1 MFPPLSHLFH
11 TLKHGTICQ
20 CLILFHWLNR
30 CTNCPTSA
38 AIYKTP
44 RAQGATTNKATLE
57 MQMLRANG
65 ITRCLNA
72 RDLPPTLGFFSFFF
86 SFFPRSPLSPFP
98 PALRFF
104 PDSFQ
109 LICARF
115 YLFSGYFFHFFFFY
129 GISIELGPF
138 FHYALRFFFMGYVS
152 QLLTTKGS

>member
-44 RAQGATTNKATLE
+44 RAQGATTNKATSE

-65 ITRCLNA
+65 ITRCLNV
-72 RDLPPTLGFFSFFF
+72 RDLLRSDYYYFSFFF
-86 SFFPRSPLSPFP
+86 FARHYPLFPLPC
-98 PALRFF
+98 AFF

-109 LICARF
+109 LICVRF
-115 YLFSGYFFHFFFFY
+115 YLFFRVFFSIFFY
-129 GISIELGPF
+129 GIPIELGPF

-152 QLLTTKGS
+152 PLLTTKGS